1 MLKTAAP
8 AQHVLYGYIVGAQI
22 AENNIVMDRLGS
34 LEYWIKDAIDK
45 KLWNYMIKSRLKSP
59 HIHHNKPRSRPRP
72 QPHSVPPLPNPT
84 LPPPTPPPP
93 SMSPTTTHHVLPSIL
108 HHHRPPHHADRCVH
122 PIQPPIV
129 CPIRLFRPLDPCI

>member
-72 QPHSVPPLPNPT
+72 QPHSAPPSPNPT
-84 LPPPTPPPP
+84 SPSLTSLPRQRERNTNHHHKPPPNPSPSPPPNNDTNN
-93 SMSPTTTHHVLPSIL
+93 SYTTTQRVLGKTFVT
-108 HHHRPPHHADRCVH
+108 H
-122 PIQPPIV
+122 
-129 CPIRLFRPLDPCI
+129 